1 MKMDEDIIIR
11 VIRGEATPIENM
23 RVLDWIRESDD
34 NLKEFSELKMIWT
47 LSSTPSELAK
57 EEDLITFK
65 KDISARSAFKF
76 RTNKFWFG
84 FASAISVA
92 IVILLIGLFSGI
104 FVTENIIS
112 DNKIA
117 TNNLTMVNQ
126 RYMYTDK
133 GVKGKV
139 ILPDGSIVW
148 LNSDTKL
155 TYPDLFSVNK
165 REVEISG
172 EAFFDVVKDSIRPM
186 FVKTGKGFTIKVLGT
201 KFNVKSYENDQESK
215 AILYSGSI
223 ELITQSG
230 NNEKEVIL
238 DLKPNECATI
248 AFDGTTRI
256 SQVDKSTDIAWL
268 RGEIIFE
275 DTPMREVLKVIERWY
290 GKKFDVRDSSFYNY
304 KLNASFKSESLVQ
317 ILDIIN
323 LCTSVKYKIVDD
335 RVIFQ

>member
-1 MKMDEDIIIR
+1 MDEDIIIR